1 MVCRGAGRPPCSA
14 VASRMSMGPGAEQDE
29 AERLIRCLQVAQL
42 FRGSCHAVTNA
53 ASSALALQL
62 CQGDGQRVVR
72 LLSLALTLSGLVELG
87 MSPWVGMICDR
98 YGRKPLLIV
107 GGLLRVIP

>member
-1 MVCRGAGRPPCSA
+1 MDGRSVIDYVMDA
-14 VASRMSMGPGAEQDE
+14 RSVHLLDTNGE
-29 AERLIRCLQVAQL
+29 
-42 FRGSCHAVTNA
+42 GSST
-53 ASSALALQL
+53 LALQL
-62 CQGDGQRVVR
+62 CHGDGQRVVR

-107 GGLLRVIP
+107 GGSLRVIP

>member
-1 MVCRGAGRPPCSA
+1 MDGRSVIDYVMDA
-14 VASRMSMGPGAEQDE
+14 RSVHLLGTNGE
-29 AERLIRCLQVAQL
+29 
-42 FRGSCHAVTNA
+42 GSST
-53 ASSALALQL
+53 LALQL
-62 CQGDGQRVVR
+62 CHGDGQRVVR

-107 GGLLRVIP
+107 GGSLRVIP

>member
-1 MVCRGAGRPPCSA
+1 MASGISQRREPHVELHTDARPA
-14 VASRMSMGPGAEQDE
+14 LE
-29 AERLIRCLQVAQL
+29 
-42 FRGSCHAVTNA
+42 
-53 ASSALALQL
+53 LALQL
-62 CQGDGQRVVR
+62 CHGDGQRVVR

-107 GGLLRVIP
+107 GGSLRVIP

>member
-1 MVCRGAGRPPCSA
+1 M
-14 VASRMSMGPGAEQDE
+14 
-29 AERLIRCLQVAQL
+29 
-42 FRGSCHAVTNA
+42 
-53 ASSALALQL
+53 
-62 CQGDGQRVVR
+62 R

-107 GGLLRVIP
+107 GGSLRVIP